1 MTDKQSSEGAVMT
14 DTRTTES
21 SALSDDVSSSD
32 IEDLG
37 QSVADQA
44 TSFLIAVRAMAST
57 HEPGKTI
64 PLLLLEVSQLL
75 LAGARLAAQVDFVPE
90 DKYETDVGPDPDL
103 DAIRGS
109 LAEILTG
116 FDEYTEVF
124 DPYFQ
129 PAELVTSRISDDIAS
144 ISTSIAHGLKHHDAG
159 RVEEALWWWQFSYVA
174 SWGGEASAA
183 LRALQSIIS
192 HDRLDAEPEPV
203 EA

>member
-1 MTDKQSSEGAVMT
+1 MT
-14 DTRTTES
+14 DTSTTES

-44 TSFLIAVRAMAST
+44 KSFLIAVRAMAST
-57 HEPGKTI
+57 NEPGKTI

-109 LAEILTG
+109 LAGILTG

-144 ISTSIAHGLKHHDAG
+144 IATSIAHGLKHHDAG

-192 HDRLDAEPEPV
+192 HDRLDAEPEP
-203 EA
+203 ELA

>member
-1 MTDKQSSEGAVMT
+1 MTEKESSDGTVMT
-14 DTRTTES
+14 EKES
-21 SALSDDVSSSD
+21 STDSVASDNVSNSD

-44 TSFLIAVRAMAST
+44 KSFLLAVRAMASSQ
-57 HEPGKTI
+57 EPGKTI

-90 DKYETDVGPDPDL
+90 DKYEADVGPDPDL
-103 DAIRGS
+103 DAIRVS
-109 LAEILTG
+109 LAETLSG

-129 PAELVTSRISDDIAS
+129 PPELVTSRISDDV
-144 ISTSIAHGLKHHDAG
+144 TSIAASVAHGLKHHDAG
-159 RVEEALWWWQFSYVA
+159 RVEEALWWWQFSYVS

-183 LRALQSIIS
+183 LRALQSIVS
-192 HDRLDAEPEPV
+192 HDRLDAEPEP
-203 EA
+203 EPA

>member
-1 MTDKQSSEGAVMT
+1 MTEPKSS
-14 DTRTTES
+14 ES
-21 SALSDDVSSSD
+21 SALSEDVASSD

-37 QSVADQA
+37 QSVADQ
-44 TSFLIAVRAMAST
+44 TKSFLIAVRAMAST
-57 HEPGKTI
+57 RELGKTI

-109 LAEILTG
+109 LAETLSG

-124 DPYFQ
+124 DPYFH
-129 PAELVTSRISDDIAS
+129 PPELVTSRISDDIAS
-144 ISTSIAHGLKHHDAG
+144 IAASVAHGLKHHDAG
-159 RVEEALWWWQFSYVA
+159 RVEEALWWWQFSYVS
-174 SWGGEASAA
+174 SWGGEASAS

-192 HDRLDAEPEPV
+192 HDRLDAELDTEPEPV
-203 EA
+203 